1 MSDFVSKLDKIDQR
15 WLYIL
20 SIICIIIPIVSP
32 LGLPMKISKPTR
44 DFYNIIESLPEGSVI
59 VYEEGSIAGQYDVTR
74 AACISALKLIF
85 SRPLKLIVFSSSAD
99 GPVLFK
105 DMLSKIDP
113 EGSYG
118 KVYGED
124 YVVFGFAPGG
134 ETASA
139 SFATDMR
146 KTLPTDKYGTPTDE
160 IPIMNGINSA
170 EDVDL
175 IMQTFCG
182 CYNCDWIVRQW
193 VVPYGT
199 TYVGITNDGCAP
211 MIAAYYP
218 ASCKGYLAGTMGATE
233 LEVLTKTPGEG
244 ATVADAKNLGIIPM
258 ILFIVLGNI
267 AYFKKKYGKE
277 EEAVEEEK

>member
-1 MSDFVSKLDKIDQR
+1 MSDFLSKLDKIDQR

-32 LGLPMKISKPTR
+32 LGLPMKISKPTK
-44 DFYNIIESLPEGSVI
+44 DFYNIIDSLPEGSVI

-74 AACISALKLIF
+74 AACISALKLVF
-85 SRPLKLIVFSSSAD
+85 DRSFKLIVFCDSAD

-105 DMLSKIDP
+105 DMMSRIDP

-124 YVVFGFAPGG
+124 YVVLGFAPGG

-146 KTLPTDKYGTPTDE
+146 KTFPTDYYGKSIDQ
-160 IPIMNGINSA
+160 IPMMNDINSA

-175 IMQTFCG
+175 IIQVFVG

-199 TYVGITNDGCAP
+199 TYVGITAECCAP

-218 ASCKGYLAGTMGATE
+218 ASCKGYLSGTMGATE
-233 LEVLTKTPGEG
+233 LEVLSKTPGEG
-244 ATVADAKNLGIIPM
+244 ATVSDAKNLGLLPM
-258 ILFIVLGNI
+258 ILFIVLANI
-267 AYFKKKYGKE
+267 AYLSKKYGKE
-277 EEAVEEEK
+277 EEEEEEEK